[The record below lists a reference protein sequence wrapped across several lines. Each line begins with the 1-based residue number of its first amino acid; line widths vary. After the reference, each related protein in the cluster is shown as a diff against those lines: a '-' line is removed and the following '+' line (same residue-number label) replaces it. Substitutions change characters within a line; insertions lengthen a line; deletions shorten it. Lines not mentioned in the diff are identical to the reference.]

1 MLEKESVKLRVASVK
16 TTEFFVQK
24 VLRKLSAGQLL
35 QIVFYEVCTTTK
47 TYSDLHA
54 GPNLPTTK
62 GRIKIKGA
70 EHERESFM
78 LQYVTLPGQTDTDLF
93 TCKQSQQ
100 CSTIDSNCVS
110 SEIQVGF
117 SYLYS

>member
-35 QIVFYEVCTTTK
+35 QIVLYEVCTTTK
-47 TYSDLHA
+47 TGKTYSDLHA
-54 GPNLPTTK
+54 VPNLPTTK
-62 GRIKIKGA
+62 GNIKTRGA

-78 LQYVTLPGQTDTDLF
+78 LQYLTLPGQTDTDLF
-93 TCKQSQQ
+93 TCKQS
-100 CSTIDSNCVS
+100 
-110 SEIQVGF
+110 
-117 SYLYS
+117 

>member
-1 MLEKESVKLRVASVK
+1 MLEKESVKLRVAGVK

-24 VLRKLSAGQLL
+24 VRKLSTGQLL
-35 QIVFYEVCTTTK
+35 QIVLYEVCTTTK
-47 TYSDLHA
+47 AYSDLHA
-54 GPNLPTTK
+54 VPNLPTTK
-62 GRIKIKGA
+62 GKIKLKGA

-100 CSTIDSNCVS
+100 C
-110 SEIQVGF
+110 
-117 SYLYS
+117 

>member
-54 GPNLPTTK
+54 VPNLPTMK
-62 GRIKIKGA
+62 GKIKIKGA

-100 CSTIDSNCVS
+100 CSTSR
-110 SEIQVGF
+110 
-117 SYLYS
+117 